1 LSARLGLSRQTDPVR
16 IEADLMPLFP
26 REDWAMLAH
35 VLIFHGRR
43 VCDARAP
50 KCDICTLN
58 EICPSSA
65 ISTTREEA

>member
-1 LSARLGLSRQTDPVR
+1 MS
-16 IEADLMPLFP
+16 LFP

-50 KCDICTLN
+50 KCDICVLS
-58 EICPSSA
+58 EICPSS
-65 ISTTREEA
+65 TV